1 MPLSPTITPQEVA
14 DIGALTPALFQVAD
28 TTAMNLL
35 IQSALDYADGWF
47 AGHSGLNYGL
57 TTPAWVPVLQRR
69 GVIYL
74 ALEALSDTLKARK
87 IYGVHAPYMSEESP
101 AYEALIDNEWG
112 QRAREA
118 LDLWITVEKQGTG
131 FALPLLRNHNSRR
144 SCGGW
149 NQRARPADRA
159 LRRIARSGARLLEPR
174 HGNCDKVADG

>member
-1 MPLSPTITPQEVA
+1 MPLVPTITPQEVA

-47 AGHSGLNYGL
+47 QGHSGLNYGL

-74 ALEALSDTLKARK
+74 ALEALGDTLKARK

-131 FALPLLRNHNSRR
+131 FALPYFGITEPVPIVEDGTNGLDPLIVLYEELLA
-144 SCGGW
+144 
-149 NQRARPADRA
+149 RARGFSNLDTGTVIR
-159 LRRIARSGARLLEPR
+159 
-174 HGNCDKVADG
+174 